1 MTEQLQKL
9 VVGIDNAA
17 HEVARL
23 CDEMNSVVSEFI
35 DGLIDVVQ
43 SGDIDKIAE
52 FIESGLGVELNIA
65 RTEPVDTGLKALLA
79 RIDALENGTKAK
91 TSKKALKKKGT
102 KVKKAQP
109 KEPALEEQEDLT
121 LDTMDFTINRSPIK
135 KGRTVKASNVNE
147 FENMKV
153 DIQEEDGYDK
163 IDDSTKKRTPRNRD
177 PHQDVNAVC
186 VRCNES
192 YEVHP
197 SLLKASYVCDKC
209 ILKKVKR

>member
-1 MTEQLQKL
+1 MIEELRIELDDAAHKVTLLCEQLNNVL
-9 VVGIDNAA
+9 G
-17 HEVARL
+17 
-23 CDEMNSVVSEFI
+23 EFI
-35 DGLIDVVQ
+35 DGLIDVVE
-43 SGDIDKIAE
+43 SGDIDKVAE
-52 FIESGLGVELNIA
+52 FIEPMVDVELTVKKN
-65 RTEPVDTGLKALLA
+65 VSSDTGLKALLA

-91 TSKKALKKKGT
+91 APKKALKKKGT

-109 KEPALEEQEDLT
+109 KEPVLEEQEGLT
-121 LDTMDFTINRSPIK
+121 LDPMDFTINRSPVK